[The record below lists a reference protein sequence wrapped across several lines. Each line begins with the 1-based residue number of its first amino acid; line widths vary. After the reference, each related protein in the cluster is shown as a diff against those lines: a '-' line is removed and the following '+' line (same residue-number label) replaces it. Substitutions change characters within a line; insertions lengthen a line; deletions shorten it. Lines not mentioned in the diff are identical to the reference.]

1 MKMMKTVLVSMGEN
15 TRPVSFT
22 TSLSAAAVTD
32 DTKALE
38 RAIRVKFKDI
48 LQPGQEFFLQLESEK
63 WGGKFL
69 DVLGDQEVADQSVV
83 KIVMKPMSHV
93 S

>member
-1 MKMMKTVLVSMGEN
+1 MKMMKMVLVTMGES

-32 DTKALE
+32 DTKVLE
-38 RAIRVKFKDI
+38 QAIRVKFKDI
-48 LQPGQEFFLQLESEK
+48 LQPGREFFLQLESEK